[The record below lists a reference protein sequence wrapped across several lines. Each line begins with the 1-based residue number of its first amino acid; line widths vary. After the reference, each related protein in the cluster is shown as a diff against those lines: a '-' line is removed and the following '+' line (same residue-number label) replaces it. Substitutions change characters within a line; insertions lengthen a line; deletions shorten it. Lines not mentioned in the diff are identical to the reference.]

1 MPQALGVVH
10 ILVSGKPTEDGLPQH
25 PDKSMPAILAGSRI
39 RDASAQQIRP
49 GTNDTGKSG

>member
-10 ILVSGKPTEDGLPQH
+10 ILISGKPTEDGLPQH

-39 RDASAQQIRP
+39 REPFA
-49 GTNDTGKSG
+49 